1 MRKSKVVIAVIL
13 TCALSGALVALSGS
27 EASARGWGPGPVLG
41 LVGGALAGAVAIA
54 TLPFVIVGDVVDPGP
69 RYYARDDG

>member
-1 MRKSKVVIAVIL
+1 
-13 TCALSGALVALSGS
+13 
-27 EASARGWGPGPVLG
+27 VLG

-69 RYYARDDG
+69 RYYARDDGYYGQDYPPRAAAARLLQSRL